1 MPETLSVEA
10 SLSKKGS
17 EESEESEE
25 SDHTQRQKTCFDR
38 SVLSDIY
45 IRQSIL
51 MLFVWVEC
59 RLSIIGPKLSG
70 SSDP

>member
-17 EESEESEE
+17 EES
-25 SDHTQRQKTCFDR
+25 DHTKRQKTCFDR

-51 MLFVWVEC
+51 MLFIWVEC